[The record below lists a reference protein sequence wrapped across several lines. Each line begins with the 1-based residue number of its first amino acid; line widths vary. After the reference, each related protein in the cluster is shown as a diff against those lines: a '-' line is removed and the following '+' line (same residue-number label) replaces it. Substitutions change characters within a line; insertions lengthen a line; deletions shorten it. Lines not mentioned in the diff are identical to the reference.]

1 MKITVLGIDLAKNV
15 FQLQR
20 RRATMRVTQVALLLF
35 VLASASSCTLEP
47 LDNTWF
53 GASPPLEAVDFIG
66 FGSLPNQTVVIE
78 GFDKRMNDGEGG
90 WVTITTVQTTS
101 VVGLVWA
108 ETNWYR
114 YEAQDVNVFNP
125 DGRCIFGTWIATTGT
140 CLINPP
146 SETGRFRVRADG
158 INFLSFEEGFLSC
171 IEDELSEGR
180 SEAQASLNCQGEHS
194 PEIHL
199 HLLT

>member
-1 MKITVLGIDLAKNV
+1 
-15 FQLQR
+15 
-20 RRATMRVTQVALLLF
+20 MRVTHVALLLF
-35 VLASASSCTLEP
+35 VLCSASSCTLEP
-47 LDNTWF
+47 LDSTTF
-53 GASPPLEAVDFIG
+53 GSSPPLEAVDFVG

-78 GFDKRMNDGEGG
+78 GFDKALNDGAGG
-90 WVTITTVQTTS
+90 WRMITTVQTAS

-114 YEAQDVNVFNP
+114 YEAQDVNVNNP
-125 DGRCIFGTWIATTGT
+125 VVGGEETCIFGTWIVTTST
-140 CLINPP
+140 CVINPG
-146 SETGRFRVRADG
+146 SVTGRFRVRADG

-171 IEDELSEGR
+171 IGDELGEGR

-199 HLLT
+199 HLIT